1 MDLGIKGT
9 YERKKLKDQRN
20 KSSISLKYLIR
31 NNLPVTRFINKDF
44 FSIYKE
50 NTKIY
55 FPYF

>member
-31 NNLPVTRFINKDF
+31 NNLPVARFINKDF